1 MNSTKGSIGN
11 STIPRPAADAWC
23 VYEID
28 ASNNPI
34 ILDSHGVST
43 VTRISAGRHR
53 VFFSNPERFVSGAYV
68 GLVQQEVGNSP
79 GGYGTARIH
88 GTTQS
93 YLARATGVSASCDI
107 IQVGYYTPI
116 GSGWSA
122 SPSFLTDGS
131 SLQKVR
137 INAAFFCLRND
148 SDLYKHHRNLISTSE
163 GLNSTAWSKYLSTVV
178 LAPIT
183 LPGPCELESDTKLWK
198 FVPAVDAGSGGAW
211 SSMTS
216 ALTTQMITNSY
227 YTMSAYV
234 KTGDP
239 GNTRGYLSVNS
250 TTPASGY
257 GIDSI
262 QVSFQIDPP
271 AIGSVE
277 TPGSN
282 GAANFAG
289 TTSAIRWVDDGWY
302 RVSMT
307 WQWKG
312 ALTTAASCR
321 FFGGGFLGSGDGYS
335 GIYVAGLQFDQG
347 SFPMKYVKTTA
358 AVAAFGNQD
367 RLINFSPGSAG
378 LGQDSRQ
385 NLLTYSQD
393 FTNAAWQNYSN
404 RLGVSAGGFTAPDGT
419 TTAMKLYELN
429 PIGGSTINY
438 KSLGQVVPS
447 ATAERS
453 WIFSVHAKAAERK
466 YFAFAESSY
475 ASLGRCV
482 VDLTTGRVTQN
493 SNSNKIVVDSV
504 GNGWQRIMICGSTP
518 KNLSVIG
525 NAVFGFSP
533 NPGATVGMS
542 GEVNG
547 GYGPSY
553 HGVSGSGILI
563 WGAQL
568 ERGMVYSQY
577 TSTTSAAVGTVSAR
591 VAGLTYQST
600 SKQIQN
606 AREAT
611 AWGTIV
617 IPSGSSA
624 STVTAYLEGEQ
635 GCSRVVARNGSVFDV
650 YFTKPMDASTYCVI
664 TGTEQEAVIETEA
677 GVGLANS
684 IPPTDEFVL
693 TQLQNEE
700 DGADSQRKRES
711 FTLTCRRQAPSTD
724 GGNTING
731 FTKQSIH
738 FQRGRT
744 HRIHFVVFGG
754 RTIRGTS

>member
-1 MNSTKGSIGN
+1 MNSTQGSIGN
-11 STIPRPAADAWC
+11 STIPRPSADAWC
-23 VYEID
+23 VYECD
-28 ASNNPI
+28 GSNNPI
-34 ILDSHGVST
+34 ILDSYGVST

-68 GLVQQEVGNSP
+68 GLAQQEIGNFP
-79 GGYGTARIH
+79 GGYGTSRIH

-93 YLARATGVSASCDI
+93 YLSRATGVSASCDI
-107 IQVGYYTPI
+107 LTVGYVTP
-116 GSGWSA
+116 GSTN
-122 SPSFLTDGS
+122 PSFLADS
-131 SLQKVR
+131 SNSSKVR
-137 INAAFFCLRND
+137 TNTAFFCLRND

-163 GLNSTAWSKYLSTVV
+163 NFNSIAWTKYLSTVV
-178 LAPIT
+178 LAPVNV
-183 LPGPCELESDTKLWK
+183 PVPCELESDTKVWK
-198 FVPAVDAGSGGAW
+198 FVPAFSTLGGGAW

-216 ALTTQMITNSY
+216 SFTTQMITNSY

-239 GNTRGYLSVNS
+239 GNITGSLGIYGSASPVDPNATSAADTLTAMYMTNPPSISSV
-250 TTPASGY
+250 A
-257 GIDSI
+257 
-262 QVSFQIDPP
+262 
-271 AIGSVE
+271 

-282 GAANFAG
+282 GSNNFAG
-289 TTSAIRWVDDGWY
+289 ITSAIRWADDDWY
-302 RVSMT
+302 RISMT

-312 ALTTAASCR
+312 ALTTNAQCR
-321 FFGGGFLGSGDGYS
+321 FFGGGITLGSGDGYS
-335 GIYVAGLQFDQG
+335 GIYVAGLQIDQG

-393 FTNAAWQNYSN
+393 FTNAAWQNYSI
-404 RLGVSAGGFTAPDGT
+404 RLGVSAGGYTAPDGT

-453 WIFSVHAKAAERK
+453 WIFSIHAKAAERK

-482 VDLTTGRVTQN
+482 VDLTTGKVTQN
-493 SNSNKIVVDSV
+493 TNSNKIVVNSV
-504 GNGWQRIMICGSTP
+504 GNGWQRIMICGNTP
-518 KNLSVIG
+518 KNVIG

-568 ERGMVYSQY
+568 ERGMVYSPY
-577 TSTTSAAVGTVSAR
+577 ASTTSAAVGTVSAR

-600 SKQIQN
+600 PKQIQN

-617 IPSGSSA
+617 IPAGSSA

-664 TGTEQEAVIETEA
+664 TSTEQEAVIETEA
-677 GVGLANS
+677 GVGFANS

-700 DGADSQRKRES
+700 DGEDSQRKRES

-738 FQRGRT
+738 FQRGRM
-744 HRIHFVVFGG
+744 HRIHFMVFGG